1 MDELNALLAK
11 QYKRY
16 RQRMDFLAWY
26 FGWDRKYLPPQILHS
41 WGVRQFR
48 E

>member
-1 MDELNALLAK
+1 MEELNALLAK

-26 FGWDRKYLPPQILHS
+26 LNWHIDSPFERM
-41 WGVRQFR
+41 FR
-48 E
+48 I